1 MAEVNPVT
9 GYPIDPEEKTAER
22 DALKYGRLND
32 QKAKSDQLQESLS
45 SETGQMVLNKIQ
57 EHLLLRVNKLIDEDA
72 ECKTLKRLLVDMG
85 ITINIGAKAVEGLM
99 RLVMKRQAP

>member
-1 MAEVNPVT
+1 MPEVNPVT
-9 GYPIDPEEKTAER
+9 GYPKEEIEKDGSIER
-22 DALKYGRLND
+22 YNRLND
-32 QKAKSDQLQESLS
+32 QKGRSDQLQDSLN
-45 SETGQMVLNKIQ
+45 SETGQLVLQKIQ

-72 ECKTLKRLLVDMG
+72 ECRVLKKLLVDMG